1 MHFSRF
7 INILSASILHAL
19 KKSEFAFKCSYKMNK
34 IMRSLILTSRRCF
47 LKLGI
52 KSGVNKEE
60 FDNYIYMTCYISIT

>member
-34 IMRSLILTSRRCF
+34 IMRSLILTSSF
-47 LKLGI
+47 LKLGLKKWRKQRRI
-52 KSGVNKEE
+52 
-60 FDNYIYMTCYISIT
+60 